1 MLDTIEK
8 DKRRTDS
15 LTNQLKHKEAW
26 NISYKY
32 SSILMKKI
40 DSEDI
45 YEIYE
50 ICFSIYHQYLNELKY
65 KKLNMKKNYTQIW
78 GTMIN
83 TLIKGNNGIKGP
95 IHILHQTNQQRIH
108 K

>member
-15 LTNQLKHKEAW
+15 LINQLQNYESW
-26 NISYKY
+26 SISYKY
-32 SSILMKKI
+32 SSLLIKKI

-45 YEIYE
+45 YEI
-50 ICFSIYHQYLNELKY
+50 CFTVYRQYLNELKY

-78 GTMIN
+78 ETMIN